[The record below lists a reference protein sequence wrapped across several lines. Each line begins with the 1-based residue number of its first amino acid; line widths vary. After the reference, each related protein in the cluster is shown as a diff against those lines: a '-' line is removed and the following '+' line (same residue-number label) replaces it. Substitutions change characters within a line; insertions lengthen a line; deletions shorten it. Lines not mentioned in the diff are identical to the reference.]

1 MCVELTLLWVKGT
14 VGEFTRR
21 CRLVVKILN
30 VAASV
35 GKTRTR
41 VSRQDLADFWALVCR
56 QRWLRA
62 ITPLE
67 RPLARL
73 E

>member
-21 CRLVVKILN
+21 SRLVVKILN

-41 VSRQDLADFWALVCR
+41 VGLQDLADFGARVFR
-56 QRWLRA
+56 QRWLGA